1 MRTLD
6 AVTSVSQSKGRP
18 LVVADPYAGVGP
30 SMALLYTD
38 ANLVSKAYV
47 NDMNPDATPLL
58 KQNMEYFHSKRKQDG
73 TYVVDCMDARKLV
86 KSRPEMIGTVDV
98 LLVNLPHESVDHL
111 PDLLPLLLNDE
122 SLVCGWSIQEKQAE
136 IEHQLLAIIEA
147 SDWTI
152 TKIHVEEI
160 KGFST
165 AKAMF
170 RYELVL
176 SNKNKR

>member
-1 MRTLD
+1 
-6 AVTSVSQSKGRP
+6 
-18 LVVADPYAGVGP
+18 
-30 SMALLYTD
+30 
-38 ANLVSKAYV
+38 
-47 NDMNPDATPLL
+47 
-58 KQNMEYFHSKRKQDG
+58 
-73 TYVVDCMDARKLV
+73 
-86 KSRPEMIGTVDV
+86 MIGTVDV